1 MSESL
6 ITISVAGLIAGFVFS
21 MPIAGPI
28 SILVT
33 SNALKGRLKYCNL
46 LTIGASLADLA
57 YVFIAVY
64 GLTRFYSWYKPAIP
78 YLMGACS
85 LFIIFIGYS
94 IFRTKIDPEHF
105 DGKIHLP
112 ERIKKEAKG
121 GFYTG
126 LLVNFLNPTLFF
138 GWLTTSFIII
148 SIVSSLGFNTG
159 GLDSVI
165 NQNIAE
171 INNIG
176 GKVIERPSLPRYL
189 TFDTLQILRKENPV
203 QNSEITPEKNF
214 HLLISLCFAFS
225 LSLGSIIWFYLLA
238 LFIFRCRNKISLKIL
253 NLVINSLGVLLCL
266 FGMFIIY
273 KTINMFI

>member
-6 ITISVAGLIAGFVFS
+6 ITISVAGLIAGFIFS

-46 LTIGASLADLA
+46 LTVGAALADLV

-85 LFIIFIGYS
+85 LFIIFIGYT
-94 IFRTKIDPEHF
+94 IFRTKIDP
-105 DGKIHLP
+105 GKIDDKVHLP
-112 ERIKKEAKG
+112 ERINKEVRG
-121 GFYTG
+121 GFFTG
-126 LLVNFLNPTLFF
+126 LLVNLVNPTLFF

-159 GLDSVI
+159 GLNSMID
-165 NQNIAE
+165 QNISE
-171 INNIG
+171 INNLR
-176 GKVIERPSLPRYL
+176 GKVIEKPSLPGYL
-189 TFDTLQILRKENPV
+189 TFDTLEIFRKETPA
-203 QNSEITPEKNF
+203 QNSEIAPTKNF
-214 HLLISLCFAFS
+214 HILISLCFATS
-225 LSLGSIIWFYLLA
+225 LALGSIIWFYLLA
-238 LFIFRCRNKISLKIL
+238 LFIFRSRNKISIKIL
-253 NLVINSLGVLLCL
+253 NLVINSLGLFLCL
-266 FGMFIIY
+266 FGMFIVY
-273 KTINMFI
+273 KTISMIL

>member
-6 ITISVAGLIAGFVFS
+6 ITISVAGLIAGFIFS

-46 LTIGASLADLA
+46 LTIGASLADLV

-85 LFIIFIGYS
+85 LFIIFIGYT
-94 IFRTKIDPEHF
+94 ILRTKIDP
-105 DGKIHLP
+105 GKLDDKVHLP
-112 ERIKKEAKG
+112 ERINKEVRG
-121 GFYTG
+121 GFFTG
-126 LLVNFLNPTLFF
+126 LLVNLINPTIFF

-159 GLDSVI
+159 GLNSIID
-165 NQNIAE
+165 QNISE

-176 GKVIERPSLPRYL
+176 GKVIEKPSLPGYL
-189 TFDTLQILRKENPV
+189 MFDTLQIFRKEVPV
-203 QNSEITPEKNF
+203 QNSEITPTKNF
-214 HLLISLCFAFS
+214 QILISLCFAAS
-225 LSLGSIIWFYLLA
+225 LAIGSIIWFYLLA
-238 LFIFRCRNKISLKIL
+238 LFIYRTRNKISIKIL

-266 FGMFIIY
+266 FGMFIVY
-273 KTINMFI
+273 KTINMFL

>member
-6 ITISVAGLIAGFVFS
+6 ITISIAGLIAGFIFS

-46 LTIGASLADLA
+46 LTIGASFADLV

-64 GLTRFYSWYKPAIP
+64 GLTRFYSWYKPAVP
-78 YLMGACS
+78 YLMGVCS
-85 LFIIFIGYS
+85 IFIFIIGYT
-94 IFRTKIDPEHF
+94 ILRTKIDPEKL
-105 DGKIHLP
+105 DDKIHLP
-112 ERIKKEAKG
+112 ERINKERKG

-126 LLVNFLNPTLFF
+126 LLVNLLNPTIFF

-148 SIVSSLGFNTG
+148 SVVSSLGFNTG
-159 GLDSVI
+159 GLDLMI
-165 NQNIAE
+165 DQNITE

-176 GKVIERPSLPRYL
+176 GKVIEKPSLPGYL
-189 TFDTLQILRKENPV
+189 TFDTLEIFRKEIPAQNP
-203 QNSEITPEKNF
+203 QTATTKNF
-214 HLLISLCFAFS
+214 HILSSLCFAIS

-238 LFIFRCRNKISLKIL
+238 LFIFRFRNKISIRIL
-253 NLVINSLGVLLCL
+253 NLIINGLGLFLCL
-266 FGMFIIY
+266 FGMFIVY
-273 KTINMFI
+273 KTINMIL

>member
-6 ITISVAGLIAGFVFS
+6 ITISIAGLIAGFVFS

-28 SILVT
+28 SILIT

-46 LTIGASLADLA
+46 LTIGASLADLV

-85 LFIIFIGYS
+85 LFIIFIGYT
-94 IFRTKIDPEHF
+94 IFRTKIDPGKIE
-105 DGKIHLP
+105 DKIHLP
-112 ERIKKEAKG
+112 ERINKEAKG

-126 LLVNFLNPTLFF
+126 LLVNLINPTLFF

-148 SIVSSLGFNTG
+148 SIASSLGFNTG
-159 GLDSVI
+159 GLDLMI
-165 NQNIAE
+165 DQNITE

-176 GKVIERPSLPRYL
+176 GKIIEKPSLPSYL
-189 TFDTLQILRKENPV
+189 TFDTLQILKKEVPV
-203 QNSEITPEKNF
+203 QNSKITPTKNF
-214 HLLISLCFAFS
+214 HILISLCFALS

-238 LFIFRCRNKISLKIL
+238 LFIFRCRNKISIKIL
-253 NLVINSLGVLLCL
+253 NLVVNSLGVLLCL
-266 FGMFIIY
+266 FGILIVY
-273 KTINMFI
+273 KTLSMFL

>member
-1 MSESL
+1 MSVSL

-33 SNALKGRLKYCNL
+33 SNALKGRLKYCNF
-46 LTIGASLADLA
+46 LTIGASLADLV

-64 GLTRFYSWYKPAIP
+64 GLSRFYSLYKPAIP
-78 YLMGACS
+78 YLMGAGS
-85 LFIIFIGYS
+85 LFIIFIGYR
-94 IFRTKIDPEHF
+94 IFRTKIHPEHF
-105 DGKIHLP
+105 DVKIHLP
-112 ERIKKEAKG
+112 GRIKEGGQG

-138 GWLTTSFIII
+138 GWFTTSFIII

-159 GLDSVI
+159 GMDSMI

-176 GKVIERPSLPRYL
+176 GKVIEKPNLPGYL
-189 TFDTLQILRKENPV
+189 VFDTLPIFRKEITV
-203 QNSEITPEKNF
+203 QNVKTTLPKNF
-214 HLLISLCFAFS
+214 HILIAFCFAFS

-238 LFIFRCRNKISLKIL
+238 FFIFRYRNLVSIKIL
-253 NLVINSLGVLLCL
+253 NLSINSLGVVLCL
-266 FGMFIIY
+266 FGLFIIY
-273 KTINMFI
+273 KTINMIL